1 MKAQSTDMSMW
12 RYATQLPLADPAS
25 RVSLGE
31 GWTPLLPAERF
42 AREIGCHK
50 VWIKDESQ
58 NPTGT
63 FKDRSAAYTISWLKE
78 RGCKGVVLN
87 STGNASAAFAV
98 YAARAGI
105 PCLAIVPA
113 DVLTEN
119 LLQMHLA
126 GAEVHVLDDW
136 SQARSQ
142 TKAMATERGFTDVSA
157 DCTPTRE
164 QAKQTVGLEIVEQLG
179 RFPDAFF
186 CPTGGGIA
194 LLAVRRAFEW
204 LASTGGV
211 PGKPPRLFAS
221 QFAGCS
227 PIAKAF
233 EDGSGLIVP
242 WDVID
247 TPRGGMR
254 TPNPRRGAEVLDA
267 VAQGGAYAVEPADA
281 AQAARLLARD
291 DGILV
296 GVETGS
302 ALVAL
307 RRAVEKGLLG
317 SDSTVVILSTT
328 TPLKSDPAVL
338 KRSAIAK

>member
-1 MKAQSTDMSMW
+1 MTDPHNETSMW
-12 RYATQLPLADPAS
+12 RYASHLPLDNPAA

-31 GWTPLLPAERF
+31 GWTPLLPAERY
-42 AREIGCHK
+42 ARAVGCRE

-78 RGCKGVVLN
+78 RGCTGVVLN

-98 YAARAGI
+98 YAARAGMS
-105 PCLAIVPA
+105 CVAIVPA

-136 SQARSQ
+136 SRARER
-142 TKAMATERGFTDVSA
+142 TKALATERGLTDVSA

-204 LASTGGV
+204 LAANDQTL
-211 PGKPPRLFAS
+211 GKPPRLFAS
-221 QFAGCS
+221 QFAGCA

-233 EDGSGLIVP
+233 KEGSRLIAP
-242 WDVID
+242 WGAID

-254 TPNPRRGAEVLDA
+254 TPNPRRGTEVLDA
-267 VAQGGAYAVEPADA
+267 VALGGASACEPSDAVH
-281 AQAARLLARD
+281 AARLLAKE

-296 GVETGS
+296 GIETGS
-302 ALVAL
+302 ALAALHGAVA
-307 RRAVEKGLLG
+307 KGQLDA
-317 SDSTVVILSTT
+317 SSTVVILSTT

-338 KRSAIAK
+338 RRSAATQ